1 MTQGGAAPPWGG
13 RSLVPSIALASAA
26 AVGAALPVARL
37 GPGSLAVAAFAVV
50 PLGALVLFGT
60 KRAVVTLGALV
71 YIGVLVWAY
80 PRKIVPVYAYQG
92 LVDAS
97 PAVSALAIAGVL
109 ALAPAAWLPVAA
121 RRPSTLLLW
130 IVYLVGYVPA
140 IVVPVFMVGR
150 IEAVLPFDVALL
162 ASMAIVGA
170 LVRLPPAPVTIA
182 PLSLSTF
189 TRVLV
194 GLAVL
199 CLIYV
204 AATFGIHAPPSLADI
219 YSTRAQFSA
228 EVPASLAGGYIVP
241 WASNALHPM
250 LLALGIARRRLPL
263 VLLALAGQ
271 GLIYSVTGYRTT
283 LFSVLLTPLIYLG
296 VTRARASFGVVAT
309 AAASA
314 ILLFAVASPLTSLET
329 RALATRTLATPA
341 EIGWFYYDYFSV
353 HQPYR
358 LSHSFLRSFEAH
370 PYIEEPADLI
380 GPLYFAPD
388 KPSANA
394 NLWADAFANFRVWG
408 VILFTFAF
416 GLALLVV
423 DGLGRDRDLRVAG
436 GMLAMVG
443 LSLTN
448 SGFFTVVLTLGLAF
462 GSVLMAL
469 MPAMSDARGGA
480 APAAVRDG
488 AGGRGRLAAAR
499 TADR

>member
-1 MTQGGAAPPWGG
+1 MTRGGATPSLRA
-13 RSLVPSIALASAA
+13 RSPAALVAVGLAA
-26 AVGAALPVARL
+26 AVGSALPAARP
-37 GPGSLAVAAFAVV
+37 GPGTLAIAGFALV
-50 PLGALVLFGT
+50 PLGALVLAGT
-60 KRAVVTLGALV
+60 KRAAVTLAALL

-80 PRKIVPVYAYQG
+80 PRKIVPFYAYQG
-92 LVDAS
+92 LIDAA
-97 PAVSALAIAGVL
+97 PAVGALAIAGAL
-109 ALAPAAWLPVAA
+109 ALAPSAWLPVAA
-121 RRPSTLLLW
+121 SRPSTVLLW
-130 IVYLVGYVPA
+130 IVYLAGYVPA
-140 IVVPVFMVGR
+140 IVVPVFMVGG
-150 IEAVLPFDVALL
+150 IERVLPFDVALL
-162 ASMAIVGA
+162 ASMAIVGL

-182 PLSLSTF
+182 PLSLATF

-194 GLAVL
+194 GLALL
-199 CLIYV
+199 CLVYV

-228 EVPASLAGGYIVP
+228 EVPASLLGGYIVP

-283 LFSVLLTPLIYLG
+283 LFSVLLTPLVYLA
-296 VTRARASFGVVAT
+296 VTRARASFGVVAAGAAAAILVI
-309 AAASA
+309 AAASP
-314 ILLFAVASPLTSLET
+314 VTSIET

-358 LSHSFLRSFEAH
+358 LSHSFLRSVEAH

-394 NLWADAFANFRVWG
+394 NLWADAYANFRLLG

-416 GLALLVV
+416 AVALLVV
-423 DGLGRDRDLRVAG
+423 DGLGRGRDLRVAG

-448 SGFFTVVLTLGLAF
+448 SGFFTVALTLGLGF
-462 GSVLMAL
+462 GTVLLAL
-469 MPAMSDARGGA
+469 MPPVSEPPARA
-480 APAAVRDG
+480 DG
-488 AGGRGRLAAAR
+488 
-499 TADR
+499 

>member
-1 MTQGGAAPPWGG
+1 MIRGGAAPPLGG
-13 RSLVPSIALASAA
+13 RGLVPFVALGSAA
-26 AVGAALPVARL
+26 TVGAALPVARP
-37 GPGSLAVAAFAVV
+37 GPGSLAIAAFGLL

-60 KRAVVTLGALV
+60 KRAAVTLAALV
-71 YIGVLVWAY
+71 YIGVLMWAY
-80 PRKIVPVYAYQG
+80 PRKIVPTYAYQG
-92 LVDAS
+92 LIDAA

-109 ALAPAAWLPVAA
+109 AVAPSAWLPVAA

-130 IVYLVGYVPA
+130 IVYLAGYVPA
-140 IVVPVFMVGR
+140 IVVPVFIVGR
-150 IEAVLPFDVALL
+150 VEAVLPFDVALL
-162 ASMAIVGA
+162 ASMAIVGL
-170 LVRLPPAPVTIA
+170 LVRLPPAPLTIA

-194 GLAVL
+194 GLSL
-199 CLIYV
+199 LSLIYV

-219 YSTRAQFSA
+219 YSTRAEFAA

-250 LLALGIARRRLPL
+250 LLALGIARRRLSL

-283 LFSVLLTPLIYLG
+283 LFSVLLTPLVYFG
-296 VTRARASFGVVAT
+296 VTRARASFGLLAT

-314 ILLFAVASPLTSLET
+314 ILLFAVASPLTSVET

-358 LSHSFLRSFEAH
+358 LSHSFLRSFEAR

-394 NLWADAFANFRVWG
+394 NLWADAFANFRLWG
-408 VILFTFAF
+408 VILFTFALA
-416 GLALLVV
+416 LALLVV

-462 GSVLMAL
+462 GSVLLAL
-469 MPAMSDARGGA
+469 MPAMSEAPARA
-480 APAAVRDG
+480 APHPADGRGPVAVPVGRDG
-488 AGGRGRLAAAR
+488 
-499 TADR
+499 